1 MRKFLLVA
9 LCTSLLVACAA
20 KTGTGNGSS
29 GIRGTVTIGPMCPVE
44 RADSP
49 CPPKPYPAKITVSK
63 SGDVVATATTA
74 DDGRFQ
80 ISLEPGTYTID
91 AVPVNADGVAHMQ
104 PMQPVTVTAGAF
116 TGVTISFDSGIR

>member
-1 MRKFLLVA
+1 MRKLFLVA
-9 LCTSLLVACAA
+9 LCTSVLVACAA

-29 GIRGTVTIGPMCPVE
+29 GIRGTVTIGPTCPVE

-49 CPPKPYPAKITVSK
+49 CPPTPYAAKITVSK
-63 SGDVVATATTA
+63 AGDVVATATTA
-74 DDGRFQ
+74 ADGRFQ

-91 AVPVNADGVAHMQ
+91 AVPVNADGIARMQ
-104 PMQPVTVTAGAF
+104 PMRPVTVTAGAF

>member
-1 MRKFLLVA
+1 MRKILLVA
-9 LCTSLLVACAA
+9 VCTSVLVACGS

-29 GIRGTVTIGPMCPVE
+29 GIRGTVTLGPTCPVE

-49 CPPKPYPAKITVSK
+49 CPPAPYAAKITVSK
-63 SGDVVATATTA
+63 AGDVVATATTA
-74 DDGRFQ
+74 ADGRFE

-91 AVPVNADGVAHMQ
+91 AVPVNTDGIARMQ

-116 TGVTISFDSGIR
+116 TGVTVSFDSGIR